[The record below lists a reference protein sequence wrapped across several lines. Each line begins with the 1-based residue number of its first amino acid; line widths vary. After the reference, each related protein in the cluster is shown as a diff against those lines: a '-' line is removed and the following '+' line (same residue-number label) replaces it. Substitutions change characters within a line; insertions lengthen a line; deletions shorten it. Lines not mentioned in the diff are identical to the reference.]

1 MLGFFVDTLC
11 DADPHRIASAERT
24 MSAEEGVQFPS
35 DSTGKRSTLA
45 GGKLIFAAAAGAA
58 DASLAEAISGE
69 KNWRQEYTKHL
80 TRLMEVSAAS
90 PENALKMADAG
101 LDALYTNFEFVRDGA
116 NVRLPEAMAKPSA
129 QRALSTGKVIGAM
142 PPALT
147 LEVPYEGKQLSGPAL
162 SAQIQAWA
170 DYGCMEPDCAA
181 ALSSLV
187 GGGKALDLRG
197 KVFVVLG
204 ATSALGPLKSLLLWG
219 ATVVGVARRK
229 RENWSSLIEFARASS
244 GTLIFPLYKPTDAT
258 ASDEVLAAAAGADLM
273 VDTPE
278 IGAWLKGV
286 LATLKAPAVMG
297 MYTYLD
303 SDQHVRVSLACDA
316 VMREAVDS
324 KSASGLAYIQTPS
337 IAVDVPPAVHAAAQ
351 AAYNASWLSMLGYA
365 PNARPAV
372 KSATTGAPDRF
383 VEDLFLSLQG
393 PNYALAKSMQMWRQ
407 LLARCRDGVLVSTN
421 VAPAA
426 RTASVVSGDNKN
438 AGTVAVALEGT
449 GYFKPLAVFDG
460 ETVSVCM
467 AALLVY
473 DVLNPASLAN
483 PRVSLAHPH
492 DLLSA
497 NAFHGGYYRCGIKPA
512 ALAKLQFLSGKLLGR
527 AKAPLSHL

>member
-1 MLGFFVDTLC
+1 
-11 DADPHRIASAERT
+11 

-35 DSTGKRSTLA
+35 DSNGKRSTLA

-438 AGTVAVALEGT
+438 AGTIEVALEGT

-527 AKAPLSHL
+527 AKAPISHL